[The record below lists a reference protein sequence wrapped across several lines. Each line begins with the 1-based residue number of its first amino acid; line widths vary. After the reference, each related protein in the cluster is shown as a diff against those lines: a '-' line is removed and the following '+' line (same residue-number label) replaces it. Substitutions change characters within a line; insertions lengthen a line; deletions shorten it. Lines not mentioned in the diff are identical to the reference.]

1 MMQLSVS
8 IICLVRIPCVYSP
21 SLTPKVLILAK
32 NIGENG
38 GKLIFFEKNRIFD
51 YPI

>member
-1 MMQLSVS
+1 MMQYSAS
-8 IICLVRIPCVYSP
+8 IICLVRIRCVNRQ

-32 NIGENG
+32 NSGGNG
-38 GKLIFFEKNRIFD
+38 GKLIFFEKSCIFD